1 MLLRKE
7 HLSGWTLSCTP
18 HLHAP
23 LQRAHLTVLKA
34 TRVLALQELEDRLGL
49 KPGVVF
55 KQLLHVVPDINERI
69 WPGPPAHRRWQLTGQ
84 PLQAPVLPRRLGVHS
99 CLGRRNLLAFLCL
112 YQRKQPP
119 NLPVCDQYASAPMNR
134 NTLGLIVVG
143 AGILFV
149 VDRYFYLSPVNSSTA
164 KSPIPRELDSLENC
178 RAFAVV

>member
-7 HLSGWTLSCTP
+7 HLPSRTLGCTP
-18 HLHAP
+18 HLHPP
-23 LQRAHLTVLKA
+23 LQRPHLPVLKTA
-34 TRVLALQELEDRLGL
+34 GVLTLQKLEHRLGL

-55 KQLLHVVPDINERI
+55 KQLLHIVPDINERI
-69 WPGPPAHRRWQLTGQ
+69 WTCPPTCHRWQLARQ
-84 PLQAPVLPRRLGVHS
+84 PVQVPVLPRRLGVHS

-149 VDRYFYLSPVNSSTA
+149 VDRYF
-164 KSPIPRELDSLENC
+164 
-178 RAFAVV
+178 